1 MGFPLVESLCNL
13 CDWQPESEGVKEV
26 VANRS
31 EVRSRSSLTH
41 TFSPFADFP
50 DLLIKIELIEA
61 LT

>member
-1 MGFPLVESLCNL
+1 MASRP
-13 CDWQPESEGVKEV
+13 
-26 VANRS
+26 
-31 EVRSRSSLTH
+31 EVRPCSSLTH